1 MQAKREDA
9 PGGGWIKVLALVLI
23 LCGIAAIGWATLG
36 KYFTGI
42 RQGAPMARVGENGAR
57 GAMPSPDQ
65 MRANMETMMTQ
76 VGLSDAQKDQIRA
89 IWKDGPPKNREEMQA
104 RRVAMEKV
112 ATPEQQAKF
121 RTLMGARMGQRMAE
135 MQKKLPPED
144 FAALQKRIKDLQAS
158 GHGPGGP
165 GMGGPPAGP
174 PPDAS

>member
-1 MQAKREDA
+1 
-9 PGGGWIKVLALVLI
+9 
-23 LCGIAAIGWATLG
+23 
-36 KYFTGI
+36 
-42 RQGAPMARVGENGAR
+42 
-57 GAMPSPDQ
+57 
-65 MRANMETMMTQ
+65 
-76 VGLSDAQKDQIRA
+76 
-89 IWKDGPPKNREEMQA
+89 MQA